1 MSFPRL
7 GLALSLAAGA
17 SLATSACAPFN
28 ALGRGPAE
36 VDLQNDGSDE
46 AQSALARSY
55 EVVYERGVIRRP
67 GADPIQVA
75 ADIHVSRVDDVAAPA
90 WSDDAY
96 NYLSSSD
103 TAVEIMDD
111 PAIAFDQFA
120 HSGAGELLSI
130 GTGFSVGIIVG
141 GLTWFIPT
149 RVADGVSAD
158 EQVGLITSVMAG
170 AGGGA
175 IVGGVFS
182 AAYAYIVPSVST
194 PMATPLYRKAVRAF
208 NQDLEEAI
216 VESEPD
222 GDAPSAPEP
231 TAAPEAA
238 ESASTPTAPPASN
251 PPPTETPAPSTP
263 ATP

>member
-1 MSFPRL
+1 MSSPRL

-17 SLATSACAPFN
+17 ALAASACAPFN

-55 EVVYERGVIRRP
+55 EVVYERGAIRRP

-96 NYLSSSD
+96 NYLSSSE

-149 RVADGVSAD
+149 RVADGVSSD

-175 IVGGVFS
+175 IVGGVFA
-182 AAYAYIVPSVST
+182 AAYAYIVPSIST

-216 VESEPD
+216 VDSEPD
-222 GDAPSAPEP
+222 GDAPAVPEP

-238 ESASTPTAPPASN
+238 PLTTPTAPPASN
-251 PPPTETPAPSTP
+251 PPPTETPSTSSTP